1 MRSSSLA
8 HSISIANL
16 PEDLVRRLKARAA
29 RHGRSLEGE
38 ILAVLEEALCE
49 EALPLDVREVARRVS
64 APGLRT
70 PAEAAAWVRRSRDG

>member
-1 MRSSSLA
+1 LA
-8 HSISIANL
+8 HSISIGNL

-29 RHGRSLEGE
+29 CHGRSLEGE
-38 ILAVLEEALCE
+38 ILAILEEALREE

-64 APGLRT
+64 ALGLRT